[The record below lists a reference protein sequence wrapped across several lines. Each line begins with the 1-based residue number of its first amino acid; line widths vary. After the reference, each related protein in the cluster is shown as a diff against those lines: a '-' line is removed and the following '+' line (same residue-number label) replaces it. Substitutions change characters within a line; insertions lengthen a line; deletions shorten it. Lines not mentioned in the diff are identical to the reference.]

1 MTFNKYKHFQDKQI
15 RLWQNHNDTTK
26 IVYNGSD
33 YYNMKNQVLYDIT
46 SRPFEQSFILVK
58 STRKTPEEMKE
69 EMKEYI
75 SNIQEISKL
84 TDNKINMFRTGSIS
98 RTALSLFTEINKIK
112 SQPIKEFEFKY
123 LENGGGV
130 RYAQKGYEGE
140 AFKYDINSY
149 YPSLMLSKYIR
160 IPITEGKSIDITT
173 EELEQKRSVK
183 FGVYHADIKC
193 NNDVMF
199 STMNKNMYS
208 HYEINY
214 AKKLGLKIIVLGP
227 ALVWDTEQ
235 TIPFYK
241 LFNKYINYLYPL
253 KNKHKKIKIIMNAL
267 WGSLCS
273 KNGRS
278 DYKVLMNYEDI
289 STSKHVIKRITPL
302 DNTMTKCEVLIECKT
317 LFYKTSFARMKPFLL
332 GFARVNMHK
341 TFDKIGYDNILW
353 SHTDSIVSKIQ
364 LSSQIKLSYKIGD
377 WKYEGK
383 SDNCYV
389 YNKNFMDF

>member
-1 MTFNKYKHFQDKQI
+1 MSFNKYKHYKDKYIYLYQK
-15 RLWQNHNDTTK
+15 HDETTK
-26 IVYNGSD
+26 IVYNGSKYD
-33 YYNMKNQVLYDIT
+33 KMKNEVLFQIS
-46 SRPFEQSFILVK
+46 SRPFEHSFILVR
-58 STRKTPEEMKE
+58 SETTTPEEMKE
-69 EMKEYI
+69 EHKQYI
-75 SNIQEISKL
+75 SMIDDIIKI
-84 TDNKINMFRTGSIS
+84 TDGKINMFRTGSFG
-98 RTALSLFTEINKIK
+98 RTALSLFTDINKIEAE
-112 SQPIKEFEFKY
+112 PIKEFEFKY
-123 LENGGGV
+123 LENGGGI

-140 AFKYDINSY
+140 AYKYDINSY

-160 IPITEGKSIDITT
+160 IPITEGKLIDITT
-173 EELEQKRSVK
+173 EELEEKRSVK

-193 NNDVMF
+193 DNDVMF

-227 ALVWDTEQ
+227 ALVWDAEQ

-273 KNGRS
+273 KSGG
-278 DYKVLMNYEDI
+278 DDKKILMNYEDI
-289 STSKHVIKRITPL
+289 STSKHIIKRITPL
-302 DNTMTKCEVLIECKT
+302 DNTMTKCEVIIESDVR
-317 LFYKTSFARMKPFLL
+317 FYKTSFPRMKPFLL

-353 SHTDSIVSKIQ
+353 SHTDSIISKIK
-364 LSSQIKLSYKIGD
+364 LSSQIKLSHKIGD
-377 WKYEGK
+377 WKYEG
-383 SDNCYV
+383 STDNCYV
-389 YNKNFMDF
+389 YNKNFIDF

>member
-1 MTFNKYKHFQDKQI
+1 MSFNKYKHYKNKDIYLYQKHDE
-15 RLWQNHNDTTK
+15 TTK
-26 IVYNGSD
+26 IVYNGSKYD
-33 YYNMKNQVLYDIT
+33 KMKNEVLFEI
-46 SRPFEQSFILVK
+46 SRRPFEHSFILVR
-58 STRKTPEEMKE
+58 SEMTTPEEMKE
-69 EMKEYI
+69 EHKEYI
-75 SNIQEISKL
+75 SMINDIIKI
-84 TDNKINMFRTGSIS
+84 TDSKINMFRTGSFG
-98 RTALSLFTEINKIK
+98 RTALSLFTDINKIEAE
-112 SQPIKEFEFKY
+112 PIKEFEFKY
-123 LENGGGV
+123 LENGGGI
-130 RYAQKGYEGE
+130 RYAQKGYEGT
-140 AFKYDINSY
+140 AYKYDINSY

-193 NNDVMF
+193 DNDVMF
-199 STMNKNMYS
+199 STMFKNMYS

-289 STSKHVIKRITPL
+289 STSKHIIKRITPI
-302 DNTMTKCEVLIECKT
+302 DNTMTKCEVIIESDVR
-317 LFYKTSFARMKPFLL
+317 FYKTSFPRMKPFLL

-364 LSSQIKLSYKIGD
+364 LSSQIKVSYKIGD
-377 WKYEGK
+377 WKYEGR
-383 SDNCYV
+383 SDNCYI
-389 YNKNFMDF
+389 YNKNFIDF